1 MTGASTIVLKVSEQ
15 ATTTPTDDE
24 QRGAS
29 TLELFFDLVFVFTI
43 TQFTHAFGHEPTW
56 KSAGTIA
63 LLFAVIWWMY
73 SGYVWLTNEV
83 APSTPARRTVLVAG
97 MFGFFTL
104 ALAVPDAVHGHG
116 VVFGWAFLGVTLVH
130 AVLFRVSGSDDAS
143 AAILRILPTNLA
155 AAICMVVGGYAHGNA
170 TYLWWVGALLVIG
183 VSPLL
188 STARGFVLRTKHFC
202 ERHALVLIIAIGE
215 SIIGVGTGLAEE
227 TMNLQFFVQVLLGL
241 TVIYVMWWSF
251 FGNDNEHGE
260 AALDDLPMTDRTR
273 IALIAYGYC
282 FVPMLLGIVFAAA
295 GLGMA
300 IGQGERQA
308 SWAAAAALSGGVAL
322 YLAGQASFRAALGL
336 PRPWMRLLAAILA
349 VLTTALGV
357 YVAEWVQLAAIA
369 VVVYGAIIL
378 DDVIGLRAGERSSYL
393 AG

>member
-1 MTGASTIVLKVSEQ
+1 MSDQ
-15 ATTTPTDDE
+15 ATTTQTDDG

-43 TQFTHAFGHEPTW
+43 TQFTHAFGHDPTW

-63 LLFAVIWWMY
+63 LLFAIIWWMY

-116 VVFGWAFLGVTLVH
+116 VVFGWAFLGVTLIH
-130 AVLFRVSGSDDAS
+130 ALLFRVSGGEDAS
-143 AAILRILPTNLA
+143 AAIMRILPTNLT
-155 AAICMVVGGYAHGNA
+155 AAICVVVGGYVHGNA
-170 TYLWWVGALLVIG
+170 TYFWWAGALLVIG
-183 VSPLL
+183 ASPLL
-188 STARGFVLRTKHFC
+188 SGAGGFVVRTKHFC
-202 ERHALVLIIAIGE
+202 ERHGLVLIIAIGE
-215 SIIGVGTGLAEE
+215 SVIGVGSGLAEE

-251 FGNDNEHGE
+251 FGTDNEHGE
-260 AALDDLPMTDRTR
+260 AALDALPMTDRTR
-273 IALIAYGYC
+273 AALVAYGYC

-308 SWAAAAALSGGVAL
+308 TWPAAAALSGGVAL
-322 YLAGQASFRAALGL
+322 YLVGQAAFRVTLGL
-336 PRPWMRLLAAILA
+336 PRPWMRLLAAVLA
-349 VLTTALGV
+349 LLTTALGV
-357 YVAEWVQLAAIA
+357 YVTEWAQLAAIA
-369 VVVYGAIIL
+369 VVVYAAIIA
-378 DDVIGLRAGERSSYL
+378 DDVIGLRGGESSSYL

>member
-1 MTGASTIVLKVSEQ
+1 
-15 ATTTPTDDE
+15 
-24 QRGAS
+24 
-29 TLELFFDLVFVFTI
+29 
-43 TQFTHAFGHEPTW
+43 
-56 KSAGTIA
+56 
-63 LLFAVIWWMY
+63 MY

-170 TYLWWVGALLVIG
+170 TYLWVGRRPAGDRGVAATEHGSRIRPADQALL
-183 VSPLL
+183 
-188 STARGFVLRTKHFC
+188 RTPCSGPDH
-202 ERHALVLIIAIGE
+202 RHWRIHHRRRDRSGR
-215 SIIGVGTGLAEE
+215 E

-322 YLAGQASFRAALGL
+322 YLAGQALFRAALGL
-336 PRPWMRLLAAILA
+336 PRRGCDFWP
-349 VLTTALGV
+349 
-357 YVAEWVQLAAIA
+357 
-369 VVVYGAIIL
+369 
-378 DDVIGLRAGERSSYL
+378 RSWPC
-393 AG
+393 